1 MNSINRRLPFA
12 TLVLAVAA
20 AGAFHG
26 PIAVADP
33 QPMKVPDPQKIPQDP
48 APFPMRPDAKPDK
61 DQAPSLADIVDLAAK
76 LKTLATG
83 LMFTEGPVWVP
94 GGDNKAGYLLFSDI
108 PADTIYR
115 LEFAADTSNGHATKG
130 DKPAP
135 VEFMKPSGHSNGLT
149 LDAKGRLL
157 IAQHDGR
164 VARRALDDSKPD
176 KAAVETLAEKYD
188 GKALNSPNDLIVAP
202 DGSILFTDPP
212 YGLREPLGPKDR
224 KRELEYCGVYRLSP
238 AGKLTLLTKELSAPN
253 GLALSPDAK
262 TLYVAD
268 TSNGQ
273 IRAFPVKADGTL
285 GEGKV
290 FATNDAGSAARRGR
304 SRGADGIKV
313 DERGNVY
320 AVGPGGVWVYTDSG
334 QLRGVIDTESSPTN
348 LCFGGPDFKTLFV
361 TTRDGVA
368 SIDVKIAGHRF
379 DAE

>member
-1 MNSINRRLPFA
+1 MNPRFSRVPFA
-12 TLVLAVAA
+12 QMVLTVACLAVFSPRLLA
-20 AGAFHG
+20 
-26 PIAVADP
+26 ADP
-33 QPMKVPDPQKIPQDP
+33 QPMKVPDPRKIPLDP
-48 APFPMRPDAKPDK
+48 SPIPKHPDAQPGK
-61 DQAPSLADIVDLAAK
+61 DQAPSLADIVDPGAK
-76 LKTLATG
+76 LKTLAMG

-108 PADTIYR
+108 AADTIYR
-115 LEFAADTSNGHATKG
+115 LEFSPESAADGKPSNP
-130 DKPAP
+130 KPAP
-135 VEFMKPSGHSNGLT
+135 QEFLKPSGHANGLT

-164 VARRALDDSKPD
+164 VARRALEQIKSDAPQT
-176 KAAVETLAEKYD
+176 ETLAEKYD
-188 GKALNSPNDLIVAP
+188 GKALNSPNDLIVEP
-202 DGSILFTDPP
+202 DGAILFTDPP
-212 YGLREPLGPKDR
+212 YGLREPLGPKGR
-224 KRELEYCGVYRLSP
+224 TRELEYCGVYRLSP

-273 IRAFPVKADGTL
+273 IRSFPVKSDGTL

-320 AVGPGGVWVYTDSG
+320 AVGPGGVWVYTDNG
-334 QLRGVIDTESSPTN
+334 VLRGVIDTESSPTN

-368 SIDVKIAGHRF
+368 SIDVKIAGHRL